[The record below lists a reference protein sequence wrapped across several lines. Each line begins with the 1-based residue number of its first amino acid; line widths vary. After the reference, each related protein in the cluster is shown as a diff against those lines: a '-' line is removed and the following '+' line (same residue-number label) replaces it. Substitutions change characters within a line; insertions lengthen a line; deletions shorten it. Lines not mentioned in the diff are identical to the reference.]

1 MGLGSTAKT
10 VSRIADLAETLYEQ
24 LNAVKGQLETVKT
37 QLESTNDRVEAV
49 DRRSRYNEALLEA
62 IAAEQGVD
70 VEAVRDE
77 VDEAAATGTDES
89 NDEPAEAPDSTQ

>member
-37 QLESTNDRVEAV
+37 QLERTNERVEAI
-49 DRRSRYNEALLEA
+49 DHRSRYNEALLEA

-70 VEAVRDE
+70 VEALR
-77 VDEAAATGTDES
+77 EAIEGAAETEPTDSE
-89 NDEPAEAPDSTQ
+89 DDPAEGTDSTQ